1 MNLHRVLA
9 VCAVLLVV
17 SLGRPL
23 AASSTPIF
31 TTVLRGANEV
41 PPNGSSAIGV
51 AIVDLSG
58 NVLTVNEIFVGLVG
72 GPATAAHIHCCGPV
86 GVTEPVA
93 VPFPGFPAATFGTY
107 SQTFDLTSLATYT
120 APFVAANGG
129 TALSAEAALIAGL
142 NAGLTY
148 ANIHDAVFPGGEI
161 RGQLEPVPE
170 PATLL
175 LWGTTMAAVSSVV
188 RWRRRG
194 IRRERHD

>member
-1 MNLHRVLA
+1 MILRLQALA
-9 VCAVLLVV
+9 ERQGVWFSRRIRSA
-17 SLGRPL
+17 SR
-23 AASSTPIF
+23 AASSTPIL

-107 SQTFDLTSLATYT
+107 SQTFDLTSLATYN
-120 APFVAANGG
+120 APFVAAKWGHR
-129 TALSAEAALIAGL
+129 ALRGSGPDRRAECRAHL
-142 NAGLTY
+142 
-148 ANIHDAVFPGGEI
+148 
-161 RGQLEPVPE
+161 
-170 PATLL
+170 
-175 LWGTTMAAVSSVV
+175 
-188 RWRRRG
+188 
-194 IRRERHD
+194 REHP